1 MKNTVKIIAVLFCFL
16 MVVPIFASATSYQS
30 YTYSIDGA
38 QLTSP
43 DAYTPNKQYDSE
55 AMRLPEVLNSPTDLI
70 VDDKNN
76 VYIADA
82 GNSCIYCLDSS
93 YVFRFK
99 LQGFVNDQGIND
111 SLSGC
116 KGLFVSKKYIYV
128 ADTDNNRIVIFDLE
142 GNFLRILEEPES
154 EIFEDNAIYKPIALA
169 VDTSDRIYV
178 VSSTT
183 YQGIISLD
191 PDGNFQGFVGAQQVT
206 YNTWQIFWRQF
217 QTAKQRALSVKLVST
232 EYNNITID
240 SKGFIYVTTS
250 SIEEGAQQSA
260 IVSKAGTYAPVKKFN
275 AGGDDVLGRNGFFG
289 PGGEVV
295 INYSTINSDIIGPSR
310 IVDVALGPSGSWS
323 IVDDKRSKVYTYDQ
337 YGNMLFVFGD
347 KGAMLGNTQRIAA
360 ITYQDS
366 KILLLDATA
375 KTVTTYVRTDYGDT
389 LIGALQDEID
399 RNYDAA
405 VDNYEDILKRN
416 SNFDAAYIGIGK
428 ALYRQGKY
436 DDAMDMFKCAYET
449 ANYSNAFKMKRQQ
462 WANKYFIVIPI
473 VVIAIIFLVTK
484 FFGYAAK
491 VNKRVSITKGKKT
504 FGQELLFAFHLIF
517 HPFDGF
523 WDLKHEKRG
532 SLRGAIFY
540 LVLGVLAVGYQS
552 IGRSYIFNPRAAYTS
567 FFTTILSLVVPV
579 LLWTT
584 ANWCLT
590 TLFDGEGS
598 FKDVFIMTCYSLVPL
613 ILLIIPA
620 TAITNVIAL
629 NEAQIYSM
637 IVSLAWVWVAFLVF
651 VGTMVTH
658 DYSGFKNVL
667 TIIGTI
673 VAACFVMFCAVLL
686 STLVVKMVG
695 FISGIVTE
703 IAFRL

>member
-1 MKNTVKIIAVLFCFL
+1 MKITLKFFAILFCFL
-16 MVVPIFASATSYQS
+16 MIAPVLASATSYQT

-38 QLTSP
+38 QLLSP
-43 DAYTPNKQYDSE
+43 DAYVPNMQYDSE
-55 AMRLPEVLNSPTDLI
+55 LMQLPETLDSPYDLV
-70 VDDKNN
+70 VDKDLN

-82 GNSCIYCLDSS
+82 GNSCVYCLDSN
-93 YVFRFK
+93 YKFRFK
-99 LQGFVNDQGIND
+99 LSSFVNDQGID
-111 SLSGC
+111 DRLAGC
-116 KGLFVSKKYIYV
+116 KGVFVTDKYIYV
-128 ADTDNNRIVIFDLE
+128 ADTDNNRIVLFDTDGNYVRHLE
-142 GNFLRILEEPES
+142 QPES
-154 EIFEDNAIYKPIALA
+154 DIFEDNAIYKPIALA
-169 VDTSDRIYV
+169 VDNSDRIYV

-191 PDGNFQGFVGAQQVT
+191 PEGNFQGFVGAQQVT
-206 YNTWQIFWRQF
+206 YNKWQIFWRQF
-217 QTAKQRALSVKLVST
+217 QTYRQRQLSVKLVST

-240 SKGFIYVTTS
+240 DKGFIYVTTS
-250 SIEEGAQQSA
+250 SIDASAQKGA
-260 IVSKAGTYAPVKKFN
+260 ITSKAGTYAPVKKFN

-295 INYSTINSDIIGPSR
+295 VNYSDILSDITGPSK

-323 IVDDKRSKVYTYDQ
+323 IIDEKRSKVYTYDQ

-347 KGAMLGNTQRIAA
+347 MGAMLGNTQKVAA
-360 ITYQDS
+360 VTYQGSKLLILDS
-366 KILLLDATA
+366 TA
-375 KTVTTYVRTDYGDT
+375 KTVTTFTRTDYGDT
-389 LIGALQDEID
+389 LIKALQDEID

-405 VDNYEDILKRN
+405 VENYQDILTRN

-436 DDAMDMFKCAYET
+436 DEAMKMFKSAYET
-449 ANYSNAFKMKRQQ
+449 ENYSNAFKMKRQQ
-462 WANKYFIVIPI
+462 WANRYFIVIPI
-473 VVIAIIFLVTK
+473 VVIAIIFLVTW

-491 VNKRVSITKGKKT
+491 VNKRVSTEKGKRT

-532 SLRGAIFY
+532 SLRGALFY
-540 LVLGVLAVGYQS
+540 LALAVVAVGYQS
-552 IGRSYIFNPRAAYTS
+552 IGRAYIFNPRATSSS
-567 FFTTILSLVVPV
+567 FFTTVLSILVPV
-579 LLWTT
+579 MLWTT

-590 TLFDGEGS
+590 TLFEGEGS
-598 FKDVFIMTCYSLVPL
+598 FKDVFIATCYSLVPL

-620 TAITNVIAL
+620 TAITNVLAL
-629 NEAQIYSM
+629 SEMRIYTM
-637 IVSLAWVWVAFLVF
+637 IVGLAWVWVALLVA

-658 DYSGFKNVL
+658 DYTLGKNIL
-667 TIIGTI
+667 TLIGTV
-673 VAACFVMFCAVLL
+673 VAACFVIFCAVLF
-686 STLVVKMVG
+686 STLCAKMVS